1 MWLDGHLVP
10 ALNSLGARRWGGG
23 GSWSASLHSRDMDDT
38 IPKDRQE
45 VGYGGKRMENLLKPK
60 HGSLELS
67 VLVASSGDLGITAR
81 VFAN

>member
-1 MWLDGHLVP
+1 MG
-10 ALNSLGARRWGGG
+10 
-23 GSWSASLHSRDMDDT
+23 DT